1 MFETSV
7 VQARARAAAHRPL
20 LVSLSIGAHV
30 AAVTGVVMMSVATV
44 TLPTH
49 SPNQLSVPIF
59 RVPVVLPPRVGS
71 PEVKKPAAAAPPQAV
86 KRATTA
92 PPSTVVTPTAIPDKV
107 ATVTPQSTGN
117 DTGPITN
124 NNGSDTPGPGD
135 PNGSKN
141 GVDGGILTD
150 SKPPQVIE
158 PKTIK
163 LAKPPVVL
171 VRVLPVYP
179 PLMQKI
185 RLNGFVILDCVIDPT
200 GHVREAHVISSS
212 NPAFEQSALDAIY
225 QWQFQAGTMDGVPVN
240 GEFEL
245 KVTFQIH

>member
-7 VQARARAAAHRPL
+7 VQARAKAAAHRPL

-71 PEVKKPAAAAPPQAV
+71 TEVKKQAAAAPAQPV
-86 KRATTA
+86 KRATA
-92 PPSTVVTPTAIPDKV
+92 PPSTVVTPATIPDKV

-124 NNGSDTPGPGD
+124 NNGSGNPGPGD
-135 PNGSKN
+135 PNGTKD
-141 GVDGGILTD
+141 GVDGRILTD
-150 SKPPQVIE
+150 KPPQVVE
-158 PKTIK
+158 PKTVR
-163 LAKPPVVL
+163 LAKAPVVL
-171 VRVLPVYP
+171 SRVLPVYP

-185 RLNGFVILDCVIDPT
+185 RLNGFVILDCVIDPS
-200 GHVREAHVISSS
+200 GHVREAHVVSSS

-225 QWQFQAGTMDGVPVN
+225 QWRFQAGTMDGVAVN